1 MFSVSI
7 VSEEV
12 AGRTKK
18 GCHFPPF
25 ICLQN
30 GFFDLFSK
38 NNAKSNHSA
47 TLGHLNYIYL
57 IIGRTGSFLR
67 ISNSLFGRFR
77 QVEFASNTSF
87 FRLKFSKPAKLSS
100 LFYLL
105 LYKKQSPIA
114 TLSPHSVGSIG
125 LKTLV
130 PVCAALWLVHSHT
143 QLPSLPH
150 SNSNSNSTPA
160 SCPPKVHHAVTK
172 IFEEERQGR

>member
-1 MFSVSI
+1 MAS
-7 VSEEV
+7 
-12 AGRTKK
+12 
-18 GCHFPPF
+18 
-25 ICLQN
+25 
-30 GFFDLFSK
+30 FDLFSRK
-38 NNAKSNHSA
+38 IECENQISA

-150 SNSNSNSTPA
+150 SNSNSNSNSTPA